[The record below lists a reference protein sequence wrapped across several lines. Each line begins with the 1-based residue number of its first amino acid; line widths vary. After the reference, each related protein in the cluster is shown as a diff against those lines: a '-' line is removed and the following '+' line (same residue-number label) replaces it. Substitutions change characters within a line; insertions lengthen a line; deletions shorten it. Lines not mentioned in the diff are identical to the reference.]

1 MVLRR
6 GRGARLVVS
15 VLLAA
20 ATLALAAWL
29 YLATLHGRFW
39 RADQRLDP
47 APPAPA
53 PPAATAWPEIV
64 AVIPARDE
72 ADVVGRA
79 VASLLAQDH
88 PGTVSV
94 VLVDDRSADGTAE
107 AARAAAGGDP
117 RLTVIEAPPLEP
129 GWTGKLWAMNTGL
142 GHALRAH
149 PEARF
154 VLLTDADIAHEPSAL
169 RHLVAKAEAERRDLV
184 SLMVKLHCVG
194 MWERLL
200 IPAFVFFFQKLYPFP
215 RVNDSGN
222 RTAGAAGG
230 CMLVRRTALE
240 RIGGLAPIKGE
251 LIDDCALARAIKAGG
266 SIWLGLAEASASLRP
281 YDGLG
286 GIWRMVA
293 RTAFTQ
299 LRFSILLLAGTV
311 LGMAVLYAAPPA
323 AAVAGILAGD
333 GTAAALGGG
342 GWLLMAVL
350 YRPTGR
356 LYGRP
361 AWEAALLPVAA
372 LLYLLMTLSS
382 AVAHWRG
389 RGGAWKGR
397 TYGHST

>member
-15 VLLAA
+15 VLTAA
-20 ATLALAAWL
+20 AALALAAWL
-29 YLATLHGRFW
+29 YLAILHGRFW

-47 APPAPA
+47 APP
-53 PPAATAWPEIV
+53 PPSTWPEIV
-64 AVIPARDE
+64 ALIPARDE

-79 VASLLAQDH
+79 VASLLAQDY
-88 PGTVSV
+88 PGAVSV
-94 VLVDDRSADGTAE
+94 VLVDDRSTDGTAE
-107 AARAAAGGDP
+107 AARAAAGGDA
-117 RLTVIEAPPLEP
+117 RLTAIQAPPLEP
-129 GWTGKLWAMNTGL
+129 GWTGKLWAMNAGL

-154 VLLTDADIAHEPSAL
+154 VLLTDADIAHERSAL
-169 RHLVAKAEAERRDLV
+169 RRLVAKAEAERRDLV

-194 MWERLL
+194 VWERLL

-215 RVNDSGN
+215 RVNDPGN

-230 CMLVRRTALE
+230 CMLVRRTALA
-240 RIGGLAPIKGE
+240 RIGGLAPIKGA

-266 SIWLGLAEASASLRP
+266 PIWLGLAEASASLRP

-299 LRFSILLLAGTV
+299 LRFSVLLLAGTV
-311 LGMAVLYAAPPA
+311 LGMAVLYAAPPIA
-323 AAVAGILAGD
+323 AILGILSACW
-333 GTAAALGGG
+333 TMVALGAA
-342 GWLLMAVL
+342 GWLLMAAL
-350 YRPTGR
+350 YRPTQR
-356 LYGRP
+356 LYVRP
-361 AWEAALLPVAA
+361 AWESALLPVAA

-397 TYGHST
+397 TYGHPT

>member
-6 GRGARLVVS
+6 GRGTRLVVS
-15 VLLAA
+15 VLTAA
-20 ATLALAAWL
+20 AALALAAWL

-53 PPAATAWPEIV
+53 AWPEIV

-79 VASLLAQDH
+79 VASLLAQDY

-94 VLVDDRSADGTAE
+94 VLVDDRSTDGTAE
-107 AARAAAGGDP
+107 AARNAAGGDT
-117 RLTVIEAPPLEP
+117 RLTVVLAPPLGP
-129 GWTGKLWAMNTGL
+129 GWTGKLWAMNAGL
-142 GHALRAH
+142 ARALALR
-149 PEARF
+149 PTARF
-154 VLLTDADIAHEPSAL
+154 VLLTDADIAHERSAL
-169 RHLVAKAEAERRDLV
+169 ARLVAKAEAERRDLV

-194 MWERLL
+194 VWERLL

-215 RVNDSGN
+215 RVNDPRN

-240 RIGGLAPIKGE
+240 RIGGLTPIKSE
-251 LIDDCALARAIKAGG
+251 LIDDCALARAIKPGG

-281 YDGLG
+281 YEGLG

-299 LRFSILLLAGTV
+299 LRFSALLLAGTV
-311 LGMAVLYAAPPA
+311 LGMAVLYAAPPV
-323 AAVAGILAGD
+323 AAVAGFISGY
-333 GTAAALGGG
+333 GMTAALGGV
-342 GWLLMAVL
+342 GWLLMAAL

-372 LLYLLMTLSS
+372 LLYLLVTLSS
-382 AVAHWRG
+382 ALAHWRG

-397 TYGHST
+397 TYGHPT